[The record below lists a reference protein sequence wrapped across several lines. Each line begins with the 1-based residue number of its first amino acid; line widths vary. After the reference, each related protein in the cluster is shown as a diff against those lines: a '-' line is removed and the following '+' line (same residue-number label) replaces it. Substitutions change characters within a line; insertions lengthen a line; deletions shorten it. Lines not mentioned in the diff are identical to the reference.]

1 MLKGVKAT
9 ITFQDTDNHTIH
21 WELIIESGENKAVT
35 DGSIT
40 MDVTYFDPSPMLEPV
55 VLEERRDKKRK
66 REEERR
72 REKKIEEEKR
82 EEKKREAEKREE
94 RREKREEKKREEEK
108 REARREEERR
118 NQRESSYT
126 SRSYEYV
133 TKSFQIIEQNKR
145 AYALKEECNDFPN
158 TILSIDTFLKGMKA
172 PIVAPT
178 DEDMKNYIHICI
190 KTVEDSVGTK
200 EKAKSAQILYDYM
213 TNESLDYVKRYE
225 NLKKVAIQRANS
237 FKKDCKE
244 FPELIAS
251 LDAFLTAVGA
261 PLNEPVVECVK
272 YCTCDK
278 CIEKQTMKEIMKQ
291 EDKSYKRWQLMKKL
305 FKKENIVFDDDV
317 MDLYYEWEETAPR
330 LNRCEKMKAFINAN
344 RDTLKRKIV

>member
-9 ITFQDTDNHTIH
+9 ITFQDTYNHTIH
-21 WELIIESGENKAVT
+21 WELIIESRENKAVT

-40 MDVTYFDPSPMLEPV
+40 MDVTYFDPSPTLEPV
-55 VLEERRDKKRK
+55 VLEDRREKKKEDRRREERRDKREEMKRRRE
-66 REEERR
+66 REEE
-72 REKKIEEEKR
+72 EEEEDEDK
-82 EEKKREAEKREE
+82 
-94 RREKREEKKREEEK
+94 
-108 REARREEERR
+108 
-118 NQRESSYT
+118 
-126 SRSYEYV
+126 V
-133 TKSFQIIEQNKR
+133 
-145 AYALKEECNDFPN
+145 
-158 TILSIDTFLKGMKA
+158 
-172 PIVAPT
+172 PT

-291 EDKSYKRWQLMKKL
+291 EDKFYKRWQLMKKL
-305 FKKENIVFDDDV
+305 FKKENLVFDDDV

-344 RDTLKRKIV
+344 RDTLNRKIV